1 MWSSVST
8 TLYMNNCHDIT
19 GPWLCPLCG
28 NYDGEYRVESVRLAM
43 LKLFWSQ
50 SAFGS
55 HKCNSGTR
63 QKPELTEPY
72 RNNSLSF
79 NFHNT
84 KVKFSSWLTVTE
96 NATKYVRFRRLCSS
110 ESLDLVTF
118 VLFVSPWLFFFLPL
132 LVIARILLLGHQ
144 AKSSRNSF
152 GISPSY
158 VKILDERLYWHPSWA
173 GSRFGRCAQIGQ
185 WYIPSEVW
193 LIYCLQKNQS
203 ALPHAALCY
212 SRRWKTCWP
221 PLRLT
226 LI

>member
-1 MWSSVST
+1 MWWGKCNRGMWSSVST

-28 NYDGEYRVESVRLAM
+28 NYDGEYRVESVKLAM

-63 QKPELTEPY
+63 EKPELTEPY

-118 VLFVSPWLFFFLPL
+118 VLFVSPWLFFFC
-132 LVIARILLLGHQ
+132 
-144 AKSSRNSF
+144 
-152 GISPSY
+152 
-158 VKILDERLYWHPSWA
+158 LYWSLPGSSCWDTKQKAA
-173 GSRFGRCAQIGQ
+173 GTVL
-185 WYIPSEVW
+185 E
-193 LIYCLQKNQS
+193 
-203 ALPHAALCY
+203 
-212 SRRWKTCWP
+212 
-221 PLRLT
+221 
-226 LI
+226 